1 MGRPS
6 GRPRPR
12 GRARATCCNGDTRRG
27 RALMSDLFIFCAV
40 SAGGIGV
47 VGLSVALFGG
57 AESSGRCLCD
67 GQTDACDA
75 RWS

>member
-1 MGRPS
+1 
-6 GRPRPR
+6 
-12 GRARATCCNGDTRRG
+12 
-27 RALMSDLFIFCAV
+27 MSDLFIFCAV